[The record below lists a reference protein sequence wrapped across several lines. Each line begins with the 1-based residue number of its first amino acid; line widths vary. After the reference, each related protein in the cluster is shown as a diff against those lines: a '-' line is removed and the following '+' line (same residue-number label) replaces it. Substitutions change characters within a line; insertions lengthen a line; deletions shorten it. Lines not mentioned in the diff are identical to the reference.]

1 MRPIVSD
8 QNSLRNPL
16 NELMGTQAHVRLL
29 RVLAN
34 EVDGPLSASDAAEY
48 AGLTVP
54 GAHKALKRLFQSG
67 FVVRV
72 GGGRKHQYE
81 LRRSDELVMAVAR
94 LFESEKER
102 YETLLSGI
110 KDKIE
115 KLVPYVRAAW
125 IPEFPNKFGDPM
137 MVGVLHETKHLA
149 NYIQRLQKQL
159 YQVERDFDLTIE
171 VNGYTKADLPNLQ
184 ADKVTPL
191 YGVLPFPDRYSRQ
204 MYATPLTHEEK
215 DQQMLQLSRKLA
227 EAIERDTSL
236 VRRAKEHV
244 QRMLK
249 SDHGP
254 ATKDIQEWRDI
265 LRTYSIRRLSR
276 FLTSSSQRANRLRQS
291 NPLFA
296 ILNPEERI
304 RLLNG
309 LGGKAYHTAAGLR
322 GGG

>member
-16 NELMGTQAHVRLL
+16 NQLLGTQAHVRLL

-34 EVDGPLSASDAAEY
+34 DVDGPLSASDAAEY

-54 GAHKALKRLFQSG
+54 GAHKALKRLLQSG

-81 LRRSDELVMAVAR
+81 LRRSDKLVMAVAR

-102 YETLLSGI
+102 YETLLIAI
-110 KDKIE
+110 KDTIE

-125 IPEFPNKFGDPM
+125 IQEFPTEFGDPM
-137 MVGVLHETKHLA
+137 IVGVLHETKYLSSC
-149 NYIQRLQKQL
+149 IQRLQKQL
-159 YQVERDFDLTIE
+159 YPVERDFDLTIE
-171 VNGYTKADLPNLQ
+171 VNGYTKADLPNLE
-184 ADKVTPL
+184 ANKVTPL
-191 YGVLPFPDRYSRQ
+191 YGVLPFLDRTSRE

-215 DQQMLQLSRKLA
+215 DQQMLELSRKLA
-227 EAIERDTSL
+227 EAIEHDTSL

-249 SDHGP
+249 SDHGS
-254 ATKDIQEWRDI
+254 ATKDIEAWRDI
-265 LRTYSIRRLSR
+265 LKTYSIRRLSQ
-276 FLTSSSQRANRLRQS
+276 FLTSTSQRANRLRQS

-296 ILNPEERI
+296 ILNSEERS

-309 LGGKAYHTAAGLR
+309 PGGNQ
-322 GGG
+322 